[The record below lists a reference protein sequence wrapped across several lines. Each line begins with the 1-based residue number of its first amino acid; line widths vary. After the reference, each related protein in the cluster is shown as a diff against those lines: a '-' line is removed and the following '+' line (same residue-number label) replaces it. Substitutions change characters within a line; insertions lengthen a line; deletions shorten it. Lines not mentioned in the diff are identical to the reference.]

1 MNKNVQKK
9 IEEWEYPNNTQ
20 GKRIPKKGNTINQL
34 KVGDARK
41 QLKEGGRLEH
51 SQGIMH
57 ALKQIHRMAS

>member
-34 KVGDARK
+34 KVG
-41 QLKEGGRLEH
+41 EH

-57 ALKQIHRMAS
+57 TLKQIHRMAS

>member
-1 MNKNVQKK
+1 M
-9 IEEWEYPNNTQ
+9 EEWEYYNNTQ

-57 ALKQIHRMAS
+57 TLKQIHRMASYL